1 MPLKMIYILKKFPAK
16 IKEIKN
22 KKTKEKKEILEK
34 KPINIIL
41 EEIDNFLCR
50 VRIRPVRTD

>member
-22 KKTKEKKEILEK
+22 RKTKEKKEILEK

-41 EEIDNFLCR
+41 EKIDNFLCR
-50 VRIRPVRTD
+50 VRIRPD